1 MVDKSIGALTEVGA
15 IGVNDYLVIE
25 TAAGNTRKVRRGAVS
40 LGGHKQPTMIQKATL
55 RNDGTITLP
64 APPTVGNLMVHIQGG
79 FSTYP
84 AYTPAG
90 FINTAIY
97 SSNANNFAVAS
108 VRRVIAGDTGSYAL
122 SASDNQ
128 FCALYEYQDAMSV
141 LGLAGGPMA
150 FSGTNYA
157 LSVPRSPF
165 APLDD
170 VIVVL
175 EHDGTAVFTT
185 TAETGLTKDYEPAS
199 DGANH
204 IGAIY
209 RCNFAAGFDGAFAGT
224 SSGSLIAPVY
234 GAFAIVGDFV

>member
-1 MVDKSIGALTEVGA
+1 MADKSIGALTEVGA

-25 TAAGNTRKVRRGAVS
+25 TAAGNTRKVRKGAVS
-40 LGGHKQPTMIQKATL
+40 LGGHKQPTFIQKATL

-79 FSTYP
+79 FDTFA

-97 SSNANNFAVAS
+97 NSNANNFVVAS
-108 VRRVIAGDTGSYAL
+108 VRRVIAGDTGSYAV

-150 FSGTNYA
+150 FSGSAFA

-170 VIVVL
+170 VIVCV
-175 EHDGTAVFTT
+175 EHDATAVFTA
-185 TAETGLTKDYEPAS
+185 TAETGLTKDFEPSA

-209 RCNFAAGFDGAFAGT
+209 RCNFAAGFDGVLNGTT
-224 SSGSLIAPVY
+224 SSAPTAPVY
-234 GAFAIVGDFV
+234 GAFAIVGDFD